1 MVSLTQPHPKM
12 GYSSRQPN
20 ELPLFVRFWGFA
32 EWGVYSRMGSVRRVF
47 VTQLEVLVT
56 WEFYRGVG
64 TNLVVGNW

>member
-1 MVSLTQPHPKM
+1 MIPYYFCVEVQFRLDLASTYPDLLMV
-12 GYSSRQPN
+12 
-20 ELPLFVRFWGFA
+20 
-32 EWGVYSRMGSVRRVF
+32 RMPRVF